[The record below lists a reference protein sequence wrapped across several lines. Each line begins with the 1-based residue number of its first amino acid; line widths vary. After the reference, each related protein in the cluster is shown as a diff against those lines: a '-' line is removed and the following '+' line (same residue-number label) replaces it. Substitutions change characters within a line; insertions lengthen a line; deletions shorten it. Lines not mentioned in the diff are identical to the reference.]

1 MSKNNTIDYL
11 EIIKYLEKNRYAT
24 NPSKF
29 NKLLERFESFDPL
42 FNQDEFLSED
52 DNSKL
57 FLSYLFVKFNW
68 VIHQVIM
75 GDPDLVELSN
85 LLIQL
90 ESIKDKY
97 SRPITN
103 YYINALYV
111 LLSSISMYYADKSN
125 ESLSEY
131 VKSMG
136 SIISQTAEWWTHDYN
151 EEYMRSVAPQK
162 ILNMKADASH
172 QKCSDKFCQDC
183 GENNYA
189 KRNL

>member
-1 MSKNNTIDYL
+1 MISYI
-11 EIIKYLEKNRYAT
+11 EIIKYLEKNRYAA
-24 NPSKF
+24 NPPKF

-162 ILNMKADASH
+162 ILDMKADISH

-183 GENNYA
+183 GE
-189 KRNL
+189 K